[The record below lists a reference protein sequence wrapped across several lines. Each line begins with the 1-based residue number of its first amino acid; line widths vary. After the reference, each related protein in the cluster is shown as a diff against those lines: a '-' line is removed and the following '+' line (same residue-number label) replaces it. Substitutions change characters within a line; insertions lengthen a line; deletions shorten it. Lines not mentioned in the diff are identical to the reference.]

1 MKTAQE
7 IVRSIQVQPQFKKL
21 QQYQCIEK
29 ILAVFLPSLH
39 RFFEFGYIKNKTLF
53 FVLNHNAGKQEFDN
67 NIKMIKDVLNHAKP
81 QECLG
86 VEFHDMKAFVTYK
99 ARKKTSSVAV
109 ENNTAPMYKERAKG
123 EFTYEFFR
131 DERLISIAQ
140 EIQKII
146 KKNQNDT

>member
-21 QQYQCIEK
+21 QHYQCIEK

-81 QECLG
+81 QECFG
-86 VEFHDMKAFVTYK
+86 VEFNDMKAFVTYK
-99 ARKKTSSVAV
+99 ARKKTITSDAKTT
-109 ENNTAPMYKERAKG
+109 TAPVYEERSLG
-123 EFTYEFFR
+123 EFSYEQFS
-131 DERLISIAQ
+131 DTRLVNIAQ
-140 EIQKII
+140 EIQNII
-146 KKNQNDT
+146 KKNRNDT